1 MVKYK
6 RRKITI
12 PESMERV
19 IEQLYAINTESYGT
33 KFEDIPEERIVSM
46 IENIVNRHY
55 EEVIESLSKAINML
69 QDGGDID
76 MGAEKTIARLLKSSE
91 EAHDVDARDIKFVA
105 LDRDLYDIIIKKLG
119 YDESNI
125 PNRYELDSEIST
137 FIRLL
142 MEVK

>member
-1 MVKYK
+1 MAKHK

-55 EEVIESLSKAINML
+55 EEVIESLSEAINIL

-76 MGAEKTIARLLKSSE
+76 MGAEKTIARLLKSS
-91 EAHDVDARDIKFVA
+91 
-105 LDRDLYDIIIKKLG
+105 
-119 YDESNI
+119 
-125 PNRYELDSEIST
+125 
-137 FIRLL
+137 
-142 MEVK
+142 